1 MCNGTLR
8 VQTYAARESA
18 PVGNVR
24 IRLRSADSQSAQE
37 MEFYT
42 NDEGIAENLQLPAP
56 PPSLSLDENA
66 TQRPYSVW
74 NLTADKEGYQTLTL
88 EGLQLFAGQ
97 MTLAELE
104 MRPMQRLGAPAPLP
118 DSFETPPHQLYS
130 PGSEAPSTAPVQL
143 CEPRVL
149 TVPIIPETITVHLG
163 KPAASAQNVTVSF
176 RKYIANVASSEVYP
190 TWPEQA
196 LRANIHA
203 QISLALNRIFTEWYP
218 SKGYNF
224 NITNSTSYDQY
235 YVHGREIFEPMERIT
250 DDIFNTYVRREG
262 TIEPYYTEYCDG
274 KTVSCPGMKQWGTVD
289 RANEGKNALQIL
301 RYYYG
306 NNIEIVRTNN
316 IQGIPQS
323 YPGTALRR
331 GDSGE
336 DVRIIQRQLTRIAKN
351 YPAFGKPGTDG
362 VFGAATEASVKAFQK
377 HFNLTA
383 DGVVGRSTWYKI
395 SYIYVSVKKLAELTS
410 EGEEPT
416 GSQDTITGSGYP
428 GTPLRRG
435 DRGTSVEQV
444 QFWLQQLAEFD
455 PDLRSL
461 AVDGIFGSGTE
472 AAVKAFQEK
481 NGLTADGVVGR
492 MTWDAIW
499 SQYQS
504 LQSDINQS
512 NNGYPGSPLRLGSR
526 GDAVRKVQFWLRIA
540 ATNYSSIPSPA
551 VDGIFGFG
559 LTADGVV
566 GPATWQKLYEIYAD
580 VTNQLLAPN
589 QRPGVYPGTPLRLG
603 STGRAVR
610 EAQFYLVLMSAYY
623 SSIPRINIDGEF
635 GPATETAVKAFQKL
649 FGLTQDGVIGPAT
662 WEKLYQQSQTLR
674 TRDGLV
680 HAYRLLPWPGFA
692 LARGAMGSDVAWM
705 QFLLEYI
712 GYFYDQVQSPGG
724 IDRVFGSKTRDSLES
739 FQREFSLPVTGT
751 ADETTWNA
759 LTATFFSL
767 AAAGSEQTALAAG
780 PEYPGYVMKLGSAG
794 DAVMQLQLWMNQ
806 VAVLYCAAEFVPVDG
821 VFGETTDQ
829 AVRLFQEGLG
839 LPVTG
844 VVDEETWQRI
854 YELLNPPIPAS
865 CANCAK

>member
-42 NDEGIAENLQLPAP
+42 DGEGNALDLELPAP
-56 PPSLSLDENA
+56 PASLSLDENA

-74 NLTADKEGYQTLTL
+74 DLTADKEGYQTLTL

-130 PGSEAPSTAPVQL
+130 PGSEAPSSAPVQF
-143 CEPRVL
+143 CEPAPAVL
-149 TVPIIPETITVHLG
+149 TAPIIPETITVHLG

-472 AAVKAFQEK
+472 TAVKAFQRE
-481 NGLTADGVVGR
+481 
-492 MTWDAIW
+492 
-499 SQYQS
+499 
-504 LQSDINQS
+504 
-512 NNGYPGSPLRLGSR
+512 
-526 GDAVRKVQFWLRIA
+526 
-540 ATNYSSIPSPA
+540 
-551 VDGIFGFG
+551 FG

-649 FGLTQDGVIGPAT
+649 FGLTQDGVIGPVT

-674 TRDGLV
+674 TRDGLA

-692 LARGAMGSDVAWM
+692 LAQGAMSSDVAWM

-712 GYFYDQVQSPGG
+712 GYFYDEVQSPGG
-724 IDRVFGSKTRDSLES
+724 IDGVFGSKTRDSLES

-751 ADETTWNA
+751 ADEITWNA

-767 AAAGSEQTALAAG
+767 AAAGSEQIAEAAG

-821 VFGETTDQ
+821 VFGETTEQ

-844 VVDEETWQRI
+844 VVDGETWQRI

>member
-42 NDEGIAENLQLPAP
+42 DGEGNALELELPAP
-56 PPSLSLDENA
+56 PASLSLDENA

-74 NLTADKEGYQTLTL
+74 DLTADKEGYQTLTL

-97 MTLAELE
+97 MTLAQLE

-130 PGSEAPSTAPVQL
+130 PGSEAPSSAPVQF
-143 CEPRVL
+143 CEPAPAVL
-149 TVPIIPETITVHLG
+149 TAPIIPETITVHLG

-481 NGLTADGVVGR
+481 NGLTADGVVG
-492 MTWDAIW
+492 
-499 SQYQS
+499 
-504 LQSDINQS
+504 
-512 NNGYPGSPLRLGSR
+512 
-526 GDAVRKVQFWLRIA
+526 
-540 ATNYSSIPSPA
+540 
-551 VDGIFGFG
+551 
-559 LTADGVV
+559 
-566 GPATWQKLYEIYAD
+566 PATWQKLYEIYAD

-692 LARGAMGSDVAWM
+692 LAQGAMGSDVAWM

-724 IDRVFGSKTRDSLES
+724 IDGVFGSKTRDSLES

-767 AAAGSEQTALAAG
+767 AAAGSEQIAEAAG

-794 DAVMQLQLWMNQ
+794 DAVMQLQLRMNQ